1 MAILEIIL
9 WVIIALAIWKV
20 IAWLWDKAEWKKK

>member
-9 WVIIALAIWKV
+9 WVIIALAIWKT
-20 IAWLWDKAEWKKK
+20 IEWLGNKANGKKK